1 MEDRYASGASCESH
15 DSSSAD
21 EEKTLKKRK
30 SSISIKTWNEGN
42 TTLLIDLVKKRAT
55 LWDMLDSKYKKRE
68 VREVAYKEIA
78 KKLGEN
84 WTLSETKSKIE
95 QNLRAQ
101 IER

>member
-1 MEDRYASGASCESH
+1 MEDGYASGASCEFH

-21 EEKTLKKRK
+21 GEKTLKKRK
-30 SSISIKTWNEGN
+30 TSISIKTWNEGN

-55 LWDMLDSKYKKRE
+55 LWDMLDSKYTKRE

-84 WTLSETKSKIE
+84 WTLSEIKSKIE

>member
-1 MEDRYASGASCESH
+1 
-15 DSSSAD
+15 
-21 EEKTLKKRK
+21 
-30 SSISIKTWNEGN
+30 
-42 TTLLIDLVKKRAT
+42 
-55 LWDMLDSKYKKRE
+55 MLDSKYKKRE